1 MSFNE
6 QESPDR
12 SHDEDYPPVWVGMTW
27 GVVSVLAGCALMAA
41 LWSFNV
47 QEIGWDFLNSGPELA
62 TCSNYLGSF
71 GLYVAGILYWFFG
84 GMAWGLA
91 CMLMWWGA
99 YRLAHRGE
107 FENAVNYGGWGMI
120 VGACIL
126 MAASHLPTDAWVAA
140 HQLKSAG
147 GLVGY
152 LLASEFLEPLLGAS
166 FLIILAGVGYIVAMI
181 YAAGL
186 KWKPFI
192 YASFREWKAWRA
204 HRRERK
210 LQGQTKRLAERNA
223 RVHESMAGATLTA
236 PRSRVAHDSA
246 SKGSDV
252 VRERRAS
259 SAEPASTG
267 ASSRSSRSLSHSGV
281 SSSSAG
287 LPRTG
292 DDLEGLYSEVE
303 AVKAAEKKAATRPSA
318 GARPAAQTSA
328 GSSMQAELGIKHEQK
343 VTVVETPEIKPA
355 SKIQPFAGQGT
366 PPTEEFKNYRLPGFD
381 LLQYNATP
389 TDVSDAEV
397 EEMKEIQLKIKECL
411 DEFKISVALGPITRG
426 PAITRYE
433 FFPARGVRVSVFEQ
447 YAGNIALAT
456 KARSL
461 TVVAPIPGKDTIGI
475 EIENRKK
482 TPVFLRELLQDPQF
496 CSPSKKIPVALG
508 KNVYGSTVIGD
519 LAKMPHLLVAGA
531 TGSGKS
537 VCVNCIISSM
547 ILKFRPDELRMILVD
562 PKMVEMMPYAKLPHL
577 IVPVVTDPKKVANAL
592 RWCVNEME
600 HRYHCFS
607 KVGVRNFE
615 AFNTRTPDVPPT
627 DEEPEYEAE
636 PDMDKINSIA
646 DELENPG
653 AWPADDSQDELDFNE
668 EVIPERFPYIVVII
682 DELADLMMTV
692 RADIETNIARITQKA
707 RAAGIHLIVATQ
719 SPRREILTGTIKANI
734 PTRISCKV
742 ASGIDSRVIL
752 DQQGAEK
759 LLGQG
764 DLLYLP
770 PGSSQLERA
779 QGAFIS
785 DAEVEALV
793 KHCASQAKQHFH
805 EDVQRTIEEGPSSIE
820 NSPLDDP
827 EEECYAKCLEVAVSE
842 GEVSTSLL
850 QRRLRI
856 GYGKAARMIDMMEK
870 RGVIG
875 PSNGTN
881 RPRKLLD

>member
-1 MSFNE
+1 MSFID
-6 QESPDR
+6 QESRDPG
-12 SHDEDYPPVWVGMTW
+12 HDEDYPPVWVGMTW
-27 GVVSVLAGCALMAA
+27 GVVSVLAGCALMAS

-47 QEIGWDFLNSGPELA
+47 QEIGWDFLNSGPESA

-84 GMAWGLA
+84 GMAWALA

-107 FENAVNYGGWGMI
+107 FESSVNYGSWGMI
-120 VGACIL
+120 TCGCIL
-126 MAASHLPTDAWVAA
+126 MAASHLPTDGWVAA

-147 GLVGY
+147 GLVGHV
-152 LLASEFLEPLLGAS
+152 LATEFLTPLIGAS
-166 FLIILAGVGYIVAMI
+166 FLIILAGGGYIVAMI

-186 KWKPFI
+186 RWKPFI
-192 YASFREWKAWRA
+192 YASFREWKAWRV
-204 HRRERK
+204 HRREHK
-210 LQGQTKRLAERNA
+210 LQRQSERLAERNA
-223 RVHESMAGATLTA
+223 RVRESMANAALAA
-236 PRSRVAHDSA
+236 PRSRAEHDSA
-246 SKGSDV
+246 SKGN
-252 VRERRAS
+252 A
-259 SAEPASTG
+259 AAST
-267 ASSRSSRSLSHSGV
+267 ASARPSRSLTHSGV
-281 SSSSAG
+281 SSSSVG

-303 AVKAAEKKAATRPSA
+303 AAKAAEKAAASSRPVAVPRPAAQASA
-318 GARPAAQTSA
+318 GARV
-328 GSSMQAELGIKHEQK
+328 QAEPGIKHEQK
-343 VTVVETPEIKPA
+343 VTVVEPPEINSA
-355 SKIQPFAGQGT
+355 SKMQPFAGQGA

-389 TDVSDAEV
+389 TDVSEAEV

-615 AFNTRTPDVPPT
+615 AFNSRVPDAAPT
-627 DEEPEYEAE
+627 DEEPECAAE
-636 PDMDKINSIA
+636 PDLDKINSIA

-653 AWPADDSQDELDFNE
+653 AWPADDSQDELDFE
-668 EVIPERFPYIVVII
+668 YEVIPDRFPYIVVII

-770 PGSSQLERA
+770 PGNSQLERA

-805 EDVQRTIEEGPSSIE
+805 EEVQRSIEEGPPSIE